1 MKSGWVR
8 FMSFAMALVAAMAF
22 SMADAQAQKRMGGG
36 NSVGKQ
42 QSGVSQSTPA
52 GQQAAQRQSTPPSA
66 APQAQPQ
73 RNKWLAPLAGLAAGI
88 GLAAL
93 ASHLGFGEELASF
106 MLIALLA
113 VVALVVVRMIMA
125 RRAGAQA
132 GPQPAMAGAG
142 ASGLPGGSAN
152 NSYYAPHDVA
162 STGAG
167 AAQGFGAASAMGSGL
182 SIPAGFDVA
191 GFERNAK
198 VQFVRLQ
205 ASFDAANLNDLRE
218 FTSPEMFAE
227 LKMQID
233 ERNGAA
239 NRTEVVTLEAQL
251 LGIESNAV
259 EHVASVMFRGSLREG
274 DVVMAKAFEEVWN
287 LTKPVH
293 GDGGWVLAGIQQTQ

>member
-8 FMSFAMALVAAMAF
+8 IMSFVAATVAALAF

-42 QSGVSQSTPA
+42 QSNVSQSTPA
-52 GQQAAQRQSTPPSA
+52 GQQAAQRQATPPSA
-66 APQAQPQ
+66 APQQPQ

-113 VVALVVVRMIMA
+113 VVAIVVIRMIMA
-125 RRAGAQA
+125 RRSGAQA
-132 GPQPAMAGAG
+132 GPQPAMAGATG
-142 ASGLPGGSAN
+142 TGN
-152 NSYYAPHDVA
+152 TNTYYAPHDESAVG
-162 STGAG
+162 SGSS
-167 AAQGFGAASAMGSGL
+167 QGFGSAVASGSGGL
-182 SIPAGFDVA
+182 TIPAGFDVA

-218 FTSPEMFAE
+218 FASPEMFAE

-233 ERNGAA
+233 ERKGAP
-239 NRTEVVTLEAQL
+239 NRTEVVTLEAQF
-251 LGIESNAV
+251 LGIESNSV
-259 EHVASVMFRGSLREG
+259 EHMASVLFRGSLREG
-274 DVVMAKAFEEVWN
+274 DVVMAKPFEEIWN
-287 LTKPVH
+287 LTKPAT
-293 GDGGWVLAGIQQTQ
+293 GDSGWVLAGIQQTQ

>member
-8 FMSFAMALVAAMAF
+8 IMSFAMALVAAMAF

-132 GPQPAMAGAG
+132 EGMN
-142 ASGLPGGSAN
+142 SGS
-152 NSYYAPHDVA
+152 S
-162 STGAG
+162 
-167 AAQGFGAASAMGSGL
+167 
-182 SIPAGFDVA
+182 
-191 GFERNAK
+191 
-198 VQFVRLQ
+198 
-205 ASFDAANLNDLRE
+205 
-218 FTSPEMFAE
+218 
-227 LKMQID
+227 
-233 ERNGAA
+233 
-239 NRTEVVTLEAQL
+239 
-251 LGIESNAV
+251 
-259 EHVASVMFRGSLREG
+259 
-274 DVVMAKAFEEVWN
+274 
-287 LTKPVH
+287 
-293 GDGGWVLAGIQQTQ
+293 

>member
-1 MKSGWVR
+1 
-8 FMSFAMALVAAMAF
+8 MSFAMALVAAMAF

-73 RNKWLAPLAGLAAGI
+73 RNKWLGPLAGLAAGI

-142 ASGLPGGSAN
+142 ASNVPQGAPN

-162 STGAG
+162 ASGS
-167 AAQGFGAASAMGSGL
+167 AQGFGAASAMGSGL
-182 SIPAGFDVA
+182 SIPAGFDVT

-233 ERNGAA
+233 ERQGAS

-251 LGIESNAV
+251 LGIESNSV

-287 LTKPVH
+287 LTKPAQ
-293 GDGGWVLAGIQQTQ
+293 GDSGWVLAGIQQTQ